1 MTFRRVE
8 RPAVGDKAT
17 RWGTDRHLL
26 SLVLLDF
33 DCGSEEKRRMREVEA
48 WARDRSEEVRLL
60 RVTKK

>member
-1 MTFRRVE
+1 
-8 RPAVGDKAT
+8 VGDKAT

-33 DCGSEEKRRMREVEA
+33 DCGSEERRRMREVEA